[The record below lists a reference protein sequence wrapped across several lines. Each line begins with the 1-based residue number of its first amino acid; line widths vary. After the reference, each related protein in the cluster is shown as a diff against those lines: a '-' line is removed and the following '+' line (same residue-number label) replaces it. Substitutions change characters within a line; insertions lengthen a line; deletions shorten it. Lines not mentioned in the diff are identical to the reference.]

1 MIENKIEDGYQNK
14 KLVVAA
20 STDLSAAYD
29 TVNHKI
35 LLKKL
40 EYYGV
45 SGTELKLF
53 KSYLSNRKQ
62 YADINTK
69 KSEMI
74 DCLDCGV
81 IQGSK
86 LSGLL
91 YTIYTNDVPILHEI
105 LENEEV
111 CNTIGAKH
119 YNKLPVNHDV
129 VNFVD
134 DSNSVI
140 TADPGVDIEDYTKN
154 YFKLLEIYYNSQKL
168 KIKLIKL
175 N

>member
-1 MIENKIEDGYQNK
+1 M
-14 KLVVAA
+14 
-20 STDLSAAYD
+20 
-29 TVNHKI
+29 
-35 LLKKL
+35 

-45 SGTELKLF
+45 TGIELELF

-69 KSEMI
+69 KSDNI

-91 YTIYTNDVPILHEI
+91 YTIYTNEVLILQEVLKDEEI
-105 LENEEV
+105 
-111 CNTIGAKH
+111 CNTIGAK
-119 YNKLPVNHDV
+119 YYEELPVKHDV

-140 TADPGVDIEDYTKN
+140 TADPGVDIEDYTNN
-154 YFKLLEIYYNSQKL
+154 YY
-168 KIKLIKL
+168 
-175 N
+175 

>member
-1 MIENKIEDGYQNK
+1 M
-14 KLVVAA
+14 AA
-20 STDLSAAYD
+20 STDLSAAYN

-45 SGTELKLF
+45 TGTELELF

-69 KSEMI
+69 KSDMI
-74 DCLDCGV
+74 YCLDCGV

-91 YTIYTNDVPILHEI
+91 YTIYTNEVSILHEV
-105 LENEEV
+105 LENEEI
-111 CNTIGAKH
+111 CETIGAKH
-119 YNKLPVNHDV
+119 YPELPVQHDV
-129 VNFVD
+129 VNPNTFE
-134 DSNSVI
+134 VI
-140 TADPGVDIEDYTKN
+140 SSYWKYITIARSL
-154 YFKLLEIYYNSQKL
+154 KLT
-168 KIKLIKL
+168 LIKH
-175 N
+175 NSWCVQCPDS